1 MLIAFLKHLIKEEVM
16 RKPARFIAT
25 TTGAVLL
32 IGSTLL
38 AQAVAAEAT
47 LAETGKAVAEN
58 RTKGNCFACHDYPG
72 AVLPGNVGPKLMNM
86 KARFPD
92 KAKLRAQI
100 FDATKNNP
108 NTIMPPF
115 GKHRILT
122 EQELDAVVEWVL
134 TL

>member
-1 MLIAFLKHLIKEEVM
+1 M
-16 RKPARFIAT
+16 RNPASYISKM
-25 TTGAVLL
+25 TGVVLL
-32 IGSTLL
+32 LGSVSLT
-38 AQAVAAEAT
+38 QAVAAEAT
-47 LAETGKAVAEN
+47 LAETGKAIAED
-58 RTKGNCFACHDYPG
+58 RVKGNCFACHDYPG

-100 FDATKNNP
+100 YDPTKNNP

-122 EQELDAVVEWVL
+122 EKEIDAVVEWAL

>member
-1 MLIAFLKHLIKEEVM
+1 
-16 RKPARFIAT
+16 
-25 TTGAVLL
+25 
-32 IGSTLL
+32 
-38 AQAVAAEAT
+38 
-47 LAETGKAVAEN
+47 
-58 RTKGNCFACHDYPG
+58 
-72 AVLPGNVGPKLMNM
+72 MNM

>member
-1 MLIAFLKHLIKEEVM
+1 M
-16 RKPARFIAT
+16 RKPASIFAT
-25 TTGAVLL
+25 STGAVLL
-32 IGSTLL
+32 LGSAFLTPV
-38 AQAVAAEAT
+38 VAAEAT
-47 LAETGKAVAEN
+47 LAETGKAVAED

-100 FDATKNNP
+100 YDATKNNP

-122 EQELDAVVEWVL
+122 DKELDAVVEWIL

>member
-1 MLIAFLKHLIKEEVM
+1 M
-16 RKPARFIAT
+16 RKPAKFFAA
-25 TTGAVLL
+25 TTGAVVLL
-32 IGSTLL
+32 GSTLL

-47 LAETGKAVAEN
+47 LAETGKAVAED

-115 GKHRILT
+115 GKHRIIT
-122 EQELDAVVEWVL
+122 EKELDAVVEWVL